1 MSTQELL
8 DEGLVPTP
16 GKRIRRAGLHALTG
30 IRFFAA
36 VWVLAFHF
44 GAAFTERAHMPHLI
58 TVFLEHGE
66 LGVALFFMLS
76 GFILYYTY
84 QDNLQTPHDVYKFF
98 LARFARLYPVY
109 LLAIVIGIPLHHARL
124 PNHYEWL
131 IFPMLQ
137 AWVPP
142 ASDIGYSW
150 IIQAWTLSVE
160 AFFYLCFPLLLLAFR
175 RSWSQTSLWILAAVF
190 FALNVVLRTPSYH
203 PLVPATWLTT
213 YIILPVLCLPE
224 FALGMTLGALFMHKR
239 KLNPDDP
246 SNDWITFAGILP
258 CLFLIGKGVDP
269 YLLTFAA
276 VFCFGWSIY
285 RLADGRGWLT
295 ATLSSKIMLL
305 LGGASYSIYL
315 LQGLIREY
323 TRRLL
328 ANIHPGL
335 DAAVAPIILILLSC
349 LIFLFYE
356 EPMRDL
362 VRKLLVRKQSP
373 KVLT

>member
-16 GKRIRRAGLHALTG
+16 GKRIRRSGLHALTG

-36 VWVLAFHF
+36 IWVMAFHF
-44 GAAFTERAHMPHLI
+44 GAAFSERAHMPHLV
-58 TVFLEHGE
+58 TGFLEHGE

-84 QDNLQTPHDVYKFF
+84 QDNLQTPHDIYKFF
-98 LARFARLYPVY
+98 VARFARLYPVY
-109 LLAIVIGIPLHHARL
+109 LLAIVIGLPLHARI
-124 PNHYEWL
+124 PNHFEWL

-142 ASDIGYSW
+142 VSAIGYVW

-160 AFFYLCFPLLLLAFR
+160 AFFYLCFPILLLAFR
-175 RSWSQTSLWILAAVF
+175 RTWSQTSLWILAAAL

-203 PLVPATWLTT
+203 PLAPPSWLTT

-224 FALGMTLGALFMHKR
+224 FILGMALGALFMHKR
-239 KLNPDDP
+239 HLNPDATT
-246 SNDWITFAGILP
+246 NDWITFAGILP
-258 CLFLIGKGVDP
+258 CLYLIARGVNS
-269 YLLTFAA
+269 YFLTFAA
-276 VFCFGWSIY
+276 VFCFAWSIY

-295 ATLSSKIMLL
+295 ATLSGKLLLL
-305 LGGASYSIYL
+305 LGGASYSIYI
-315 LQGLIREY
+315 LQGLIREAAH
-323 TRRLL
+323 RLL
-328 ANIHPGL
+328 ANFHPGL

-362 VRKLLVRKQSP
+362 VRKLLVRKQTP